1 MKKNYQVD
9 MGRGPILQV
18 VLSLALPA
26 MISML
31 FQNLYALI
39 DTMFIS
45 NLGTLPLAA
54 QSLAVPL
61 FYFALSVGKGVQVGT
76 ASLISQARGQGKDQ
90 EVKTKAA
97 AALPLLLI
105 LMLLLFPLLIPGV
118 GSFFFKILGASGDVC
133 RHAYNYTFWMILG
146 FPVMSYVMI
155 AEAISMSHGNTVT
168 PMKSMIIGNCL
179 NVVLNPFFMFTLGMG
194 IAGSSLATLIGQLV
208 SALYMRSKLKKDG
221 LVTPAIRFDST
232 TLSQWKQI
240 GSLGFFVAITLL
252 ISPLGLSLLNGVLA
266 SLGPAAVGAWNIMSR
281 LEMLGL
287 LPLYG
292 MASALIPFMAYNYG
306 QKNYS
311 RIQEGVRFCLIFS
324 VIFILPVIAVFIFLP
339 HYLMFP
345 FQAGNEV
352 RQLGIQAIRLAAF
365 GHIFIPVEI
374 ALYSSAQGLRRP
386 WYLLVAIVFRIL
398 FVRYPLAILFAVSW
412 GINGVYWC
420 QPASTGISVVLSAAL
435 LAHLLKQVRKDMNTA
450 QTGFLPL

>member
-1 MKKNYQVD
+1 
-9 MGRGPILQV
+9 MGRGPIAKV

-45 NLGTLPLAA
+45 NLGAFPLAA

-61 FYFALSVGKGVQVGT
+61 FYLALSVGKGVQVGT
-76 ASLISQARGQGKDQ
+76 ASLISQARGQGKNE
-90 EVKTKAA
+90 EVNIKAT

-105 LMLLLFPLLIPGV
+105 LMLLLFPLLIPSAGI
-118 GSFFFKILGASGDVC
+118 SFFKMLGASADVC
-133 RHAYNYTFWMILG
+133 GHAYNYTFWLILG

-179 NVVLNPFFMFTLGMG
+179 NAVLNPFFMFSLGMG

-208 SALYMRSKLKKDG
+208 SAFYMRSKLKKYG
-221 LVTPAIRFDST
+221 LVTPAIRFNST
-232 TLSQWKQI
+232 TLIQWKQI

-266 SLGPAAVGAWNIMSR
+266 SLGAAAVGAWNIMSR

-306 QKNYS
+306 RKNFG
-311 RIQEGVRFCLIFS
+311 RVQEGVRFSLIFS
-324 VIFILPVIAVFIFLP
+324 FIFILPVIAIFIFLP

-345 FQAGNEV
+345 FRAGNEV

-365 GHIFIPVEI
+365 GHLFIPVEI
-374 ALYSSAQGLRRP
+374 ALYSSAQGLKRP
-386 WYLLVAIVFRIL
+386 WYLLAAIVFRML
-398 FVRYPLAILFAVSW
+398 FARYPLAILFAVNW

-420 QPASTGISVVLSAAL
+420 QPASMGISVLLSAAL
-435 LAHLLKQVRKDMNTA
+435 LARLLRQARKDLNYGHTA
-450 QTGFLPL
+450 SIKA